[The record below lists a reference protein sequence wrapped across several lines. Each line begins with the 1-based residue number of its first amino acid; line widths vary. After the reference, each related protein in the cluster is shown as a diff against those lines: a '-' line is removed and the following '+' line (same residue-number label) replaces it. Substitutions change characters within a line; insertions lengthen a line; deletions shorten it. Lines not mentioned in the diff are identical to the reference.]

1 MSEYSL
7 VVIKLSEIELDR
19 RVQVS

>member
-7 VVIKLSEIELDR
+7 VVMKLSEIELDR